1 MTPDYVIWIWK
12 PTIKHAASLHGFV
25 DFDDDN
31 NLFGHGHAWNGT
43 FPAEAKMD
51 FDPEHPR
58 DTVRT
63 DNLANTDCLLVIS
76 ERLCD
81 LLVKRKLVGMEYLP
95 IPILDHK
102 KKPITDKYFIA
113 HTVDHVDCL
122 DLKASKP
129 TFSQIRKTR
138 VTDVEKLV
146 LDPKRV
152 DPKRELFRIK
162 NFADEALVS
171 RGLAEAITAAG
182 FTTFGWKELS
192 DYNS

>member
-1 MTPDYVIWIWK
+1 MTPDYVIWSWR
-12 PTIKHAASLHGFV
+12 PTVKHSAALGGFA
-25 DFDDDN
+25 DFEDD
-31 NLFGHGHAWNGT
+31 NLFGHGHSWGGT
-43 FPAEAKMD
+43 FPAEAKMA

-63 DNLANTDCLLVIS
+63 DNLANTDGVLVIS

-81 LLVKRKLVGMEYLP
+81 FLMKRKLYGMEYLP

-102 KKPITDKYFIA
+102 KRLIAEKYVIA
-113 HTVDHVDCL
+113 NTVDHVDCL

-138 VTDVEKLV
+138 ITDVEQLV
-146 LDPKRV
+146 LDSKRM

-162 NFADEALVS
+162 NFARHALI
-171 RGLAEAITAAG
+171 RRDLADAITAAG
-182 FTTFGWKELS
+182 FTSIGWTELS
-192 DYNS
+192 EIND